1 MPGSSEQQVAIRSG
15 RAGEGGAGKRP
26 RKSDPILQT
35 RNLNT
40 LGQDGGGADDLN
52 AKRPR
57 GGTPAS
63 RSEGAGPGSS
73 GDAQL
78 NEARLND
85 EARLNVGVL
94 QELERLVIILSCQ
107 QVETTGKRLQ
117 RAGWSVKTNAH
128 SHRFFWWTRAS
139 QVDGS
144 PDEVERSS
152 HFCPGMEPGRSKQY
166 RTRDGRKLVD
176 LVLVSLGW
184 KVHDR
189 WEEWLGGNSQEGT
202 DLDSQGELRW
212 YLAWAERYVL
222 EAAGKEKEHA
232 ARGDLLNNAG
242 YRPTTLAKERKDRNG
257 LLCGNFPKPSQAEVH
272 RGLSALRWGNT
283 RMLEVL
289 AEEALAVQEQQHWAV
304 RFFPE
309 GGADLGSQGDVGL
322 RQIFEDSDR
331 WGLQISAAGKACAIL
346 ATEKGLESLHEC
358 VFAEI
363 LVSSLRD
370 GPATHGEEFFRA
382 KVEEAAGR
390 PFVKDHCTVRV
401 TADERGRDYNDDV
414 RISFSATDADES
426 SDSPA
431 KEKELTIELK
441 ALEPA
446 TVNLDNLLRSAIP
459 GERHI
464 DLATTLGYNS
474 AAQTASSAV
483 PLPGGSQ
490 GLTWVPPARLEQA
503 RRNGQKAL
511 HVKLPPPSEKQA
523 ALGRHL
529 MDIRST
535 FVDLR
540 NKGKCRGLA
549 KGMVEELRK
558 SMEAL
563 SGAILRD
570 GLNKLQAD
578 GEIEWVEVPGP
589 LFYLQQAEYRETV
602 RTWLREKKRGDAL
615 EKLGPH
621 LEKCEKV
628 SGALGRSDLDKAVR
642 NYQEVWRAEGLTL
655 LWGNARCI
663 VGLDEF
669 SRRKTAEQRVRQQN
683 SV

>member
-1 MPGSSEQQVAIRSG
+1 
-15 RAGEGGAGKRP
+15 
-26 RKSDPILQT
+26 
-35 RNLNT
+35 
-40 LGQDGGGADDLN
+40 
-52 AKRPR
+52 
-57 GGTPAS
+57 
-63 RSEGAGPGSS
+63 
-73 GDAQL
+73 
-78 NEARLND
+78 
-85 EARLNVGVL
+85 
-94 QELERLVIILSCQ
+94 
-107 QVETTGKRLQ
+107 
-117 RAGWSVKTNAH
+117 
-128 SHRFFWWTRAS
+128 
-139 QVDGS
+139 
-144 PDEVERSS
+144 
-152 HFCPGMEPGRSKQY
+152 MEPGRSKKY
-166 RTRDGRKLVD
+166 RTWDGRKLVD

-184 KVHDR
+184 KVHAR
-189 WEEWLGGNSQEGT
+189 WEEWLRENSQEGT
-202 DLDSQGELRW
+202 DWDSQGELRW

-257 LLCGNFPKPSQAEVH
+257 LLCGNFPKPPSQAEVH

-289 AEEALAVQEQQHWAV
+289 AEEARAVQEQQPWAK

-322 RQIFEDSDR
+322 RQIFEDFDR
-331 WGLQISAAGKACAIL
+331 LGLQISAAGKACAIL
-346 ATEKGLESLHEC
+346 AKENGLDLGLLYER

-370 GPATHGEEFFRA
+370 GPATYWEEFFRV
-382 KVEEAAGR
+382 KVTEAAGR

-431 KEKELTIELK
+431 MEEKVLTIELK

-459 GERHI
+459 GETHI
-464 DLATTLGYNS
+464 DLATKGGYNC

-511 HVKLPPPSEKQA
+511 HVQLPPPSEKQA

-529 MDIRST
+529 IGIRSA
-535 FVDLR
+535 FVGLQ
-540 NKGKCRGLA
+540 NEGMCRGLA
-549 KGMVEELRK
+549 KGMVEKLSR

-655 LWGNARCI
+655 LWGNARYA
-663 VGLDEF
+663 VEHDEF